1 MKIARALILIPLV
14 VAACAA
20 TGATS
25 VSVDPRV
32 EQDVSRGPTRVLV
45 EVRPPVAR
53 GQDEILAR
61 LAGTDFK
68 LVRRFDPSPLLALE
82 IGPSALAALRAMG
95 DLVVRVVA
103 DVAIPPAGESTP
115 RR

>member
-1 MKIARALILIPLV
+1 MNLRTTLVLIPLV

-20 TGATS
+20 AGATS

-32 EQDVSRGPTRVLV
+32 EQDVSRGPTRVIV

-68 LVRRFDPSPLLALE
+68 LVRRFDTSPLLALE
-82 IGPSALAALRAMG
+82 IGPSALAALRTMG
-95 DLVVRVVA
+95 DVVVRVVVDA
-103 DVAIPPAGESTP
+103 VIPPAGDSTP

>member
-1 MKIARALILIPLV
+1 MKLGKVLVLIPLV

-20 TGATS
+20 AGATS

-32 EQDVSRGPTRVLV
+32 EQDVRRGPTRVIV

-68 LVRRFDPSPLLALE
+68 LVRRFDASPLLALE

-95 DLVVRVVA
+95 DLVVRVVVDA
-103 DVAIPPAGESTP
+103 VIPPAGDSTP

>member
-1 MKIARALILIPLV
+1 MKITKALVLIPLV

-20 TGATS
+20 AGATS

-32 EQDVSRGPTRVLV
+32 EHDVSRGPTRVIV
-45 EVRPPVAR
+45 EVRPPIAR

-61 LAGTDFK
+61 LAGTDFR
-68 LVRRFDPSPLLALE
+68 LVRRFDTSPLLALE
-82 IGPSALAALRAMG
+82 IGPSALAALRTMG
-95 DLVVRVVA
+95 DVVVRVVTDA
-103 DVAIPPAGESTP
+103 VIPPAGDSTP